1 MGSTAKIKL
10 CPACGKLQG
19 TNAECLSCRDLAAR
33 ELARE
38 ARDIT
43 DEGAVGEQVRA
54 ADGFLGSPPW
64 YARVGAGKL
73 LTKLRLLRMVLGDYV
88 NGAYRKVPWQAIT
101 VCVAAIAY
109 VLSPFDLIP
118 DWLVPVGWTDDLLVL
133 ALAWGLVKRELR
145 EYCAW
150 KGVSPAHFGL

>member
-1 MGSTAKIKL
+1 MPPAATSQP
-10 CPACGKLQG
+10 CPACGKPQG
-19 TNAECLSCRDLAAR
+19 SNAGCLSCRDLAAR

-38 ARDIT
+38 ARDVT
-43 DEGAVGEQVRA
+43 DERAVGERA
-54 ADGFLGSPPW
+54 SAAERFLANPPW

-73 LTKLRLLRMVLGDYV
+73 LTKLRLLKMVLADYAS
-88 NGAYRKVPWQAIT
+88 GRYRKVPWKAIA
-101 VCVAAIAY
+101 VCAAAAAY

-145 EYCAW
+145 EYCTW